1 MRIYFLGIC
10 GTAMGNVA
18 VLMQRAGNF
27 VGGSDTGIYPP
38 MSTVLGDAGVK
49 IFQGWDEKNLVTFE
63 PDLVVVGNAVTR
75 GNPEVEYLLRTKR
88 YPTVSLP
95 EIIGGELLKGRPR
108 VVITGTHGKTTTTA
122 LAAWLLK
129 EAGSNPGW
137 LVGGVPYSLSSG
149 SELGAENSPFV
160 LEGDE
165 YDSAFFDKRS
175 KFIHYRP
182 DVLVINN
189 VEFDHADIFR
199 DLADVKRTFNHLI
212 RIVPDNGV
220 ILANGD
226 DPAIRELFPV
236 SWTTVRFVGL
246 GEGND
251 FVISDFEET
260 PGRSR
265 FSIKLESGEIV
276 FFETKL
282 NGIFNARNTAMAL
295 LAAGFVSDREN
306 PGFFLKKANLTDYKG
321 VARRQ
326 DVLFESDELK
336 VIEDFAHHP
345 TAIRLCLESYKNCYD
360 ECEVVAVF
368 EPRSN
373 TSATNVLQKEFTDSL
388 AYADRVLIAPVHRG
402 EAYSDEQRIDSSE
415 MVESLSA
422 NCLSARAYNSKEEVF
437 EELISMDG
445 AKQRLVLLFTNG
457 SFGEPLNDY
466 LHALNER

>member
-1 MRIYFLGIC
+1 MKIYFLGIC

-18 VLMQRAGNF
+18 VLMQRAGHV
-27 VGGSDTGIYPP
+27 VGGSDVGMYPP
-38 MSTVLGDAGVK
+38 MSTVLAKAGVE
-49 IFQGWDEKNLVTFE
+49 IFESWDESNLVNFG
-63 PDLVVVGNAVTR
+63 PDLVVIGNAVSR
-75 GNPEVEYLLRTKR
+75 ENPEVEYLLRTKDF
-88 YPTVSLP
+88 PTLSLP
-95 EIIGGELLKGRPR
+95 EIIGRELLKGRPR

-129 EAGSNPGW
+129 EAGRNPGW

-149 SELGAENSPFV
+149 SELGGENSPFV

-175 KFIHYRP
+175 KFIHYWP

-226 DPAIRELFPV
+226 DPVIRELLPV
-236 SWTTVRFVGL
+236 SWTKVRFVGL
-246 GEGND
+246 GENND

-260 PGRSR
+260 SGRSR
-265 FSIKLESGEIV
+265 FSLLLESGETV
-276 FFETKL
+276 SFETRL
-282 NGIFNARNTAMAL
+282 NGIFNVRNMAMAL
-295 LAAGFVSDREN
+295 LAAAFVSDRAN
-306 PGFFLKKANLTDYKG
+306 PDSFMKTADLSDYRG

-326 DVLFESDELK
+326 DVLFESNELK

-345 TAIRLCLESYKNCYD
+345 TAIRLCLESYKNCYPEY
-360 ECEVVAVF
+360 ECVAVF

-373 TSATNVLQKEFTDSL
+373 TSATNVLQKEFTESL
-388 AYADRVLIAPVHRG
+388 AFADRVLIAPVHRG
-402 EAYSDEQRIDSSE
+402 EAYTDETRIDSNA
-415 MVESLSA
+415 MVKSLSTE
-422 NCLSARAYNSKEEVF
+422 CLSASAYHAKEELF
-437 EELISMDG
+437 EELASMDS
-445 AKQRLVLLFTNG
+445 AVKRLVLLFTNG
-457 SFGEPLNDY
+457 SFGEPLNEY
-466 LHALNER
+466 LRVLKSK